1 MTKRMIVMLASLGV
15 LFGGIFGFQAFK
27 AHMIKKYMS
36 ANMSPPVTVT
46 TIKAEEMPWQPELK
60 SVGSLR
66 AVKGVDVTTE
76 IAGLVRSVSFKS
88 GQDVKAG
95 ELLVQLNADS
105 EIAQLHALQAA
116 FDLARIVYNRD
127 KAQLAAQAISRAQ
140 LDADSADLKSK
151 AAQVDAELALID
163 KKTIRAPFSGRIG
176 ITTVQPGQYLNPGE
190 KIATL
195 QRLDPVYADF
205 PIPEQQA
212 PDLSVGQKIAVE
224 SDAYPGQKFSG
235 RVNAIDPKI
244 DPATRNVTVEATIPN
259 PERRLLPGMYASVEV
274 DSGGVRHFL
283 TLPQTSI
290 AFNPYGATVY
300 VVEAGKG
307 PDGKSVLVAKQ
318 RFVSTGL
325 TRGDQVAILSG
336 VKEGDIVV
344 TSGQIKLK
352 SGSHVIV
359 NNKVVPSF
367 DSSPKPVDE

>member
-1 MTKRMIVMLASLGV
+1 MTKRMIIMLASLGV

-36 ANMSPPVTVT
+36 ANKAPPITVT

-60 SVGSLR
+60 SVGTLR

-76 IAGLVRSVSFKS
+76 IAGLVRAVRFKS
-88 GQDVKAG
+88 GEDVKSG
-95 ELLVQLNADS
+95 ELLVQINTDS
-105 EIAQLHALQAA
+105 EVAQLHALQAA
-116 FDLARIVYNRD
+116 FDLAKIVYNRD
-127 KAQLAAQAISRAQ
+127 KAQFAAQAISRAQ
-140 LDADSADLKSK
+140 LDADAADLKSK
-151 AAQVDAELALID
+151 AAQVEEEQAVID

-176 ITTVQPGQYLNPGE
+176 ITTVQPGQYLSPGD

-212 PDLSVGQKIAVE
+212 PSLVVGQKIAI
-224 SDAYPGQKFSG
+224 SADAYPGRKFSG
-235 RVNAIDPKI
+235 RVSAIDPKI
-244 DPATRNVTVEATIPN
+244 DPSTRNVTVEATIPN
-259 PERRLLPGMYASVEV
+259 PDNRLLPGMYASVEV
-274 DSGGVRHFL
+274 DKGGMRRYL
-283 TLPQTSI
+283 TLPQT
-290 AFNPYGATVY
+290 AVAYNPYGSTVY
-300 VVEAGKG
+300 VVEEGKG
-307 PDGKSVLVAKQ
+307 PDGKSMLVAKQ

-359 NNKVVPSF
+359 NNKITPSF
-367 DSSPKPVDE
+367 DAKPKPVDE